1 MKIQLLPTNLVL
13 VAALF
18 FNLAFVCGN
27 DNRSGESTSTENQ
40 DEETINQTENQDVQG
55 PRLGKYDI
63 LSYGNPKNPPIRHGH
78 FELLS
83 GGKYKFYDN
92 GGNFKSEGKYRFD
105 AATSTVEWLSGIFKD
120 DGWGG
125 AFTIEREG
133 KTHNIRLKRT
143 TNGTNST
150 D

>member
-1 MKIQLLPTNLVL
+1 MKIQLLLTNLVL

-63 LSYGNPKNPPIRHGH
+63 LI
-78 FELLS
+78 LW
-83 GGKYKFYDN
+83 
-92 GGNFKSEGKYRFD
+92 KSQKS
-105 AATSTVEWLSGIFKD
+105 A
-120 DGWGG
+120 
-125 AFTIEREG
+125 
-133 KTHNIRLKRT
+133 
-143 TNGTNST
+143 NST
-150 D
+150 RTLRVAFRQKI

>member
-1 MKIQLLPTNLVL
+1 MKIQLLLTNLVL
-13 VAALF
+13 IAALF
-18 FNLAFVCGN
+18 FNLAFACGN
-27 DNRSGESTSTENQ
+27 DNRSGKSTSTENQ
-40 DEETINQTENQDVQG
+40 DEETINQTENRDVQD
-55 PRLGKYDI
+55 PRLGKYGV
-63 LSYGNPKNPPIRHGH
+63 LSYGNPKSPPIRLGH

-120 DGWGG
+120 DGWDG
-125 AFTIEREG
+125 AFTITREG
-133 KTHNIRLKRT
+133 KTHNIRLTRST
-143 TNGTNST
+143 YGTNST